1 MHVGNYRKRF
11 VKKQNGWTVINY
23 FSYFSVFR
31 NSSFPN
37 FLNNSRPNFN
47 ASNIFISSKN
57 PPLLNGKGFMILQKW
72 NGINDHSTSY
82 EVKIMFVAP
91 KRSGNENYRLRM

>member
-1 MHVGNYRKRF
+1 
-11 VKKQNGWTVINY
+11 
-23 FSYFSVFR
+23 
-31 NSSFPN
+31 
-37 FLNNSRPNFN
+37 
-47 ASNIFISSKN
+47 
-57 PPLLNGKGFMILQKW
+57 MIPQKW